1 MREKEN
7 SMDINEIKKLIRE
20 DGAKV
25 VIADEQG
32 GAIIAMDYNDYKKL
46 KGEKIAPREL
56 VREDVGE
63 IEQIE
68 RKEVLSELED
78 EPLKIDDLP
87 F

>member
-1 MREKEN
+1 
-7 SMDINEIKKLIRE
+7 MDINEIKKLIRE

-46 KGEKIAPREL
+46 KGEKM
-56 VREDVGE
+56 
-63 IEQIE
+63 IE
-68 RKEVLSELED
+68 RETFREEPEITRPAEKREELSELED